1 MPNVTRSADL
11 PRLRFEH
18 VRAWA
23 AVGVALPV
31 GFTLIAGGRALG
43 VPVGSLAGAM
53 LMWDV
58 FCLAYAA
65 FTLSVFRG
73 TDGARMRTLVENHR
87 VSTWARLL
95 AGGTDGPGF
104 SVQFA
109 AVAVAGAALLPRV
122 DLFAPSE
129 DEVVVLSVLIVV
141 AVAMSIVVVTLSYAV
156 YYARLDA
163 AARGLVFPGDTEPG
177 FVDYLYFSA
186 AVATTFGT
194 TDIEVTSSRLRR
206 AVTGH
211 SVVTF
216 VFNTVTI
223 ALLVAALT

>member
-1 MPNVTRSADL
+1 MTGSAPTRL

-18 VRAWA
+18 VRAWV
-23 AVGVALPV
+23 AVGITTPIALAVVAVAVMVDMPL
-31 GFTLIAGGRALG
+31 
-43 VPVGSLAGAM
+43 GSLAAGM
-53 LMWDV
+53 LSWDLFGV
-58 FCLAYAA
+58 AYAA
-65 FTLSVFRG
+65 LTLRVFA
-73 TDGARMRTLVENHR
+73 GADAGRLGALVEHHHT
-87 VSTWARLL
+87 STWTKLV
-95 AGGTDGPGF
+95 AGGIDGPGF

-109 AVAVAGAALLPRV
+109 AVAVAAAALLPRV
-122 DLFAPSE
+122 ERFAPSE
-129 DEVVVLSVLIVV
+129 DEVLLLSALIVV
-141 AVAMSIVVVTLSYAV
+141 AVAMSIAVVTLSYAV

-163 AARGLVFPGDTEPG
+163 SARGLAFPGDNAPG

-194 TDIEVTSSRLRR
+194 TDVEVTSSRLRR

-211 SVVTF
+211 SVLTF